1 MHMCARVSVLKCWV
15 CLAPVRTLPRRPA
28 WYPWPPGSADP
39 ALESRWAL
47 LFFPQFLG
55 KGFKVLKLKRGS
67 KTQRWKVLE
76 TLSWPHNGS
85 SLWEPRDHWVCLGD
99 ALPALLCEDP
109 PNRPGS
115 SSLPP
120 TPACRAQCRQKRCHL
135 PCPGA
140 GLIPFLL
147 VGLAE
152 SLGLG
157 AFNTGAPDQDLDKA
171 SFGPPAP
178 SRT

>member
-1 MHMCARVSVLKCWV
+1 MRVCARVSVLKCWV

-28 WYPWPPGSADP
+28 WCPWPPGSADP

-85 SLWEPRDHWVCLGD
+85 SMREPRDHWVCLGD

-135 PCPGA
+135 SCPGA

-157 AFNTGAPDQDLDKA
+157 AFNTGAPGQDLDKA

>member
-1 MHMCARVSVLKCWV
+1 MRVCARVSVLKCWV
-15 CLAPVRTLPRRPA
+15 CLAPMRTPPGRSA
-28 WYPWPPGSADP
+28 WCSWPPGSADP

-47 LFFPQFLG
+47 LFFPQNLG

-85 SLWEPRDHWVCLGD
+85 SLWEPRDHRVCLGD

-109 PNRPGS
+109 PNCPGS

-157 AFNTGAPDQDLDKA
+157 AFNTGAPGHDLDKA

>member
-1 MHMCARVSVLKCWV
+1 MRVCARVSVLKCWV
-15 CLAPVRTLPRRPA
+15 CLAPMRTPPGRPP
-28 WYPWPPGSADP
+28 WCPWPPGSADP

-55 KGFKVLKLKRGS
+55 KGFKVLKLKLGS

-85 SLWEPRDHWVCLGD
+85 SLWEPRDHRVCLGD

-109 PNRPGS
+109 PNCPGS

-120 TPACRAQCRQKRCHL
+120 TPACRAQCRRKRCPT
-135 PCPGA
+135 PCPGTGVFA
-140 GLIPFLL
+140 LLL
-147 VGLAE
+147 VRAGREPGFRCL
-152 SLGLG
+152 
-157 AFNTGAPDQDLDKA
+157 NTGPPGQDLDKA